1 MEIII
6 RRDEYYPKRL
16 LQIQNPPERLYV
28 EGDKKLLN
36 QDAIAIVGT
45 RNYTKYGEKYA
56 SKFAREL
63 SQKGISIVS
72 GLARGI
78 DSIAH
83 INSMEQ
89 EGKTIAVLG
98 SGFNHIYPEENRY
111 LYQKII
117 ENGGCIVT
125 EYPPETLVDKAKF
138 PKRNR
143 IISGLAMGVLVIE
156 ARYRSGTSITA
167 KHAISQHK
175 EVFCIPHPLDTPTG
189 YIPNLFIQQGA
200 QLVTSG
206 SDILQYYSEDDK
218 YQNQEVAEEYEEI
231 YNLIGQLPISANNI
245 AQIQQIDIAKVTES
259 LFMLE
264 LDGFIKQLPG
274 NVYIRNNK

>member
-1 MEIII
+1 MKIITQKN
-6 RRDEYYPKRL
+6 ECYPAKL
-16 LQIQNPPERLYV
+16 LQIQNPPEELYV
-28 EGDKKLLN
+28 EGNEKLLN

-45 RNYTKYGEKYA
+45 RNCTRYGEKCA

-63 SQKGISIVS
+63 SKKGICIVS
-72 GLARGI
+72 GLAKGI

-83 INSMEQ
+83 IHSME
-89 EGKTIAVLG
+89 EKGKTIAVLG
-98 SGFNHIYPEENRY
+98 SGFNYIYPPENQY

-125 EYPPETLVDKAKF
+125 EYPPETPVDKAKF

-143 IISGLAMGVLVIE
+143 IISGLSMGVLVIE

-175 EVFCIPHPLDTPTG
+175 EVFCVPHLLDTPTG
-189 YIPNLFIQQGA
+189 YIPNLLIAQGA

-206 SDILQYYSEDDK
+206 SDILQYYNEGEK
-218 YQNQEVAEEYEEI
+218 YQNQEIPEEYQEI
-231 YNLIGQLPISANNI
+231 YNLIGQLPISANSI
-245 AQIQQIDIAKVTES
+245 AKILHLDIAKANES
-259 LFMLE
+259 LCMLE

-274 NVYIRNNK
+274 NVYIRNMK

>member
-1 MEIII
+1 MKEIK
-6 RRDEYYPKRL
+6 REDPNYPKRL
-16 LQIQNPPERLYV
+16 AQIQNPPEKLYV
-28 EGDKKLLN
+28 EGNEKLLN

-45 RNYTKYGEKYA
+45 RNCTRYGEKCA

-63 SQKGISIVS
+63 SKKGICIVS

-78 DSIAH
+78 DSVAH
-83 INSMEQ
+83 INSME
-89 EGKTIAVLG
+89 EDGKTIAVLG
-98 SGFNHIYPEENRY
+98 SGFHHIYPEENQY
-111 LYQKII
+111 LYKKII
-117 ENGGCIVT
+117 ENGGCIIT
-125 EYPPETLVDKAKF
+125 EYPPETPVDKAKF

-143 IISGLAMGVLVIE
+143 IISGLSMGVLVIE

-189 YIPNLFIQQGA
+189 YIPNLLIQQGA

-206 SDILQYYSEDDK
+206 SDILQYYNEDEK
-218 YQNQEVAEEYEEI
+218 YQNQEIPQEYQEI

-245 AQIQQIDIAKVTES
+245 SKMLQIEIAKVTEI

-274 NVYIRNNK
+274 NVYIRNYK

>member
-1 MEIII
+1 MKEIK
-6 RRDEYYPKRL
+6 REDPNYPKRL
-16 LQIQNPPERLYV
+16 AQIQNPPEKLYV
-28 EGDKKLLN
+28 EGDETLLN
-36 QDAIAIVGT
+36 QEAIAIVGT
-45 RNYTKYGEKYA
+45 RNCTRYGEKCA

-63 SQKGISIVS
+63 SKKEICIVS

-78 DSIAH
+78 DTIAH
-83 INSMEQ
+83 IHSMEE

-98 SGFNHIYPEENRY
+98 SGFHHIYPEENQY

-125 EYPPETLVDKAKF
+125 EYPPETPVDKARF

-189 YIPNLFIQQGA
+189 YIPNLLIQQGA

-206 SDILQYYSEDDK
+206 SDILQYYNEEEK
-218 YQNQEVAEEYEEI
+218 YQNQEVPQDYQEI

-245 AQIQQIDIAKVTES
+245 SKMLQIEIAKVTEI

-274 NVYIRNNK
+274 NVYIRNYK

>member
-6 RRDEYYPKRL
+6 QRDEYYPKRL
-16 LQIQNPPERLYV
+16 LQIKNPPEKLYV
-28 EGDKKLLN
+28 EGNKKILN

-63 SQKGISIVS
+63 SKKGMSIVS

-83 INSMEQ
+83 IHSMEE
-89 EGKTIAVLG
+89 EGKTIAVVG
-98 SGFNHIYPEENRY
+98 SGFDHIYPEENKS
-111 LYQKII
+111 LYYKII

-125 EYPPETLVDKAKF
+125 EYPPETPVDKAKF

-167 KHAISQHK
+167 KYAISQHK

-189 YIPNLFIQQGA
+189 YISNLLIQQGA

-206 SDILQYYSEDDK
+206 SDILQYYNEDEK
-218 YQNQEVAEEYEEI
+218 CQTQEIPEEYQQI
-231 YNLIGQLPISANNI
+231 YNLIGQLPISANDI
-245 AQIQQIDIAKVTES
+245 AKIQQIDIAKVTES

-274 NVYIRNNK
+274 NEYIRNYQ